1 MSIKR
6 IWLGSLM
13 GLMVVVATA
22 AAQDAP
28 ETTTAAENK
37 TETTT
42 TRPPLTGNP
51 QIDYKYDPN
60 LPHELLGYDLSD
72 YPFYARLPPD
82 LLDPNFNFTCD
93 NRHDGFYASVP
104 HKCQVYHNCLFGQ
117 RYDFLCANYTVF
129 DQKNFICHY
138 VSEVDCV
145 NSEKHYDRN
154 DELYETTTTTTTTPP
169 PPQIIYVER
178 PRPLANRLRPNMN
191 RPQRPSGPRPGK
203 RPGKRRPSTTTPPPE
218 YDYDYYYDQYYDQ
231 YYDDYY
237 NDYANER
244 TTTTTTTTT
253 QRPRRPG
260 RPQRTRLGTRNNV
273 EDRSRPSGRFGGVFN
288 VRDRKRPRI
297 NPPVPQDAAEEEFR
311 PRASRLQ
318 QDGPQRRQNQNDDGP
333 GQGSRPQ
340 GSGQRRRRIRPS
352 KKTTTTTTTTEAA
365 PDYYYDDYYEYYDD
379 EPSSTTTTTT
389 TAAPSRPSRPRQGS
403 RGRPR
408 RPEATTPSTTTTSA
422 PEEPLPQEPSGGRD
436 SRPGRVNVRKGPVGG
451 RRPAPTPVEEDQP
464 AEPQE
469 AAPAPQRRRPSFPRR
484 RQQSEPE
491 VVLEDAPLAPEIV
504 AAPEE
509 DFAEESPDVAPSGGA
524 RRRPGLRRPIRRGS
538 GVRGGGASQS
548 SSPDYYDY

>member
-51 QIDYKYDPN
+51 QVDYKYDPN

-82 LLDPNFNFTCD
+82 LLDPSFNFTCD

-191 RPQRPSGPRPGK
+191 RPQRPSGPRAGK

-253 QRPRRPG
+253 QRPRRPL

-288 VRDRKRPRI
+288 VRDRQRPRI

-340 GSGQRRRRIRPS
+340 GSGQRRRRPRPN

-389 TAAPSRPSRPRQGS
+389 TAAPSRSRQGS

-408 RPEATTPSTTTTSA
+408 RPEATTPSTTTTTA
-422 PEEPLPQEPSGGRD
+422 PEEPSGGR
-436 SRPGRVNVRKGPVGG
+436 GRVNIRKSPV
-451 RRPAPTPVEEDQP
+451 RRPTPTPENEP

-491 VVLEDAPLAPEIV
+491 VVLEDAPLAPGIE

-509 DFAEESPDVAPSGGA
+509 DSVDVAPSGGA
-524 RRRPGLRRPIRRGS
+524 RRQRRPIRRGS
-538 GVRGGGASQS
+538 GVRGGGAPQS